1 MRKDAI
7 RFDREN
13 NEGVYVKVGEKV
25 VFKKLDVLYRG
36 DGFVLS
42 NARDDSETQYLK
54 LFDEIIVEGKDLY
67 DGKILQ

>member
-1 MRKDAI
+1 M
-7 RFDREN
+7 
-13 NEGVYVKVGEKV
+13 KVGEKV
-25 VFKKLDVLYRG
+25 DFKKLDVLYRG

>member
-1 MRKDAI
+1 MRQEAI
-7 RFDREN
+7 RFDKEN